1 MTYLIS
7 ILTEVNEAFN
17 NVAQPVIDLKLS
29 NQKSIVLTLN
39 LV

>member
-17 NVAQPVIDLKLS
+17 NVTQPIIDLKLS